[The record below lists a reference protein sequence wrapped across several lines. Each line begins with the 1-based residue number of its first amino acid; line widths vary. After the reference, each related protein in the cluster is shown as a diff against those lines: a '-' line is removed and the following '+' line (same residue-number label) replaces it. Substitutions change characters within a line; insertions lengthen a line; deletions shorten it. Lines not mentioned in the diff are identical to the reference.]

1 VNWRPEISALDDL
14 KERLIAESLKQQE
27 LVTFLSSGRVTAYSS
42 ITT

>member
-27 LVTFLSSGRVTAYSS
+27 LSSF
-42 ITT
+42 